1 MLTGRSAPTSYHS
14 LLVPTAV
21 PPCFSPPSRAPPP
34 HVQAAAAI
42 QALNGATLNGSQ
54 LVVKLADAD
63 VQPRVE
69 SGRQPSEW
77 W

>member
-1 MLTGRSAPTSYHS
+1 M
-14 LLVPTAV
+14 
-21 PPCFSPPSRAPPP
+21 
-34 HVQAAAAI
+34 
-42 QALNGATLNGSQ
+42 LNGATVNDVQ
-54 LVVKLADAD
+54 LVVKFADAD

>member
-1 MLTGRSAPTSYHS
+1 MAARTGSRA
-14 LLVPTAV
+14 LE
-21 PPCFSPPSRAPPP
+21 PPILPLPSR
-34 HVQAAAAI
+34 QAAGAI
-42 QALNGATLNGSQ
+42 QALNGTNINGSQ
-54 LVVKLADAD
+54 LVVKFADAD

>member
-1 MLTGRSAPTSYHS
+1 MLVLP
-14 LLVPTAV
+14 AV
-21 PPCFSPPSRAPPP
+21 PPAPPALP
-34 HVQAAAAI
+34 QAASAI
-42 QALNGATLNGSQ
+42 QALNGASISGGTQ
-54 LVVKLADAD
+54 LVVKFADAD